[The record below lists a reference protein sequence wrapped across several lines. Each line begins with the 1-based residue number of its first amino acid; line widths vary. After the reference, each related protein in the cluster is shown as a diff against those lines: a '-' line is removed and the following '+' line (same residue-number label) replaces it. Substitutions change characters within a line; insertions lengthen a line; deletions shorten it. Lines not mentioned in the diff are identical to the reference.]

1 VTGAGE
7 LEDLKARIDALEHDV
22 IVVGS
27 VLDDL
32 QTGELALPGT
42 AGPPTPPAL
51 PPSPVPPLPSGNAAG
66 GTTTD
71 PDSCPGHAGADGG
84 GHGDR
89 GSDPGGDRGGDRGDA
104 AGGSDAEPPEPFY
117 GSLLEF
123 VVEQFGPVYC
133 RPISPTLRWC
143 PSWWEHAEAI
153 YRLTALWRTWELY
166 RLEPRLGIASW
177 LRDYLDPQ
185 LRELTSPT
193 GPFAQCTEDRHST
206 GKPLRTNQPPEAY
219 LDDL

>member
-1 VTGAGE
+1 VTAAGE
-7 LEDLKARIDALEHDV
+7 LEDLKARLDALEHDV
-22 IVVGS
+22 IVCES
-27 VLDDL
+27 ILDDL

-42 AGPPTPPAL
+42 GGPPTV
-51 PPSPVPPLPSGNAAG
+51 PVPAVSAPPPPVD
-66 GTTTD
+66 GTTGGDTTAATGSD
-71 PDSCPGHAGADGG
+71 TGHAGRDGRDASSDSSSGDAVGG
-84 GHGDR
+84 G
-89 GSDPGGDRGGDRGDA
+89 GG
-104 AGGSDAEPPEPFY
+104 DAEPPGPFY

-185 LRELTSPT
+185 LRELTSTT
-193 GPFAQCTEDRHST
+193 GPFAQCTDDRHSP
-206 GKPLRTNQPPEAY
+206 GKPLRTLQPPEAY